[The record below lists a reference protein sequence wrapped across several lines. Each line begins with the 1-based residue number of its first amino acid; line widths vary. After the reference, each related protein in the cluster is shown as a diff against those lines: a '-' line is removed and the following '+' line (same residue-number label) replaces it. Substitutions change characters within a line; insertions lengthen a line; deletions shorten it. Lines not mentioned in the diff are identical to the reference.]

1 MSESQSLPPSMR
13 TFDKS
18 AINSSRG
25 HLQTLL

>member
-1 MSESQSLPPSMR
+1 MSESQSLVPSTR

-18 AINSSRG
+18 AINSSTT